1 MMVLLRVASLE
12 SGLLIGGGSN
22 AWPHDITNTGSPGLT
37 GGLKYEERVNRRR
50 LPGQGRRR

>member
-1 MMVLLRVASLE
+1 MVLLRVASLE